1 MGSRYK
7 SKVEEAIQGI
17 ITSMKGL
24 VLKKSYAAIEVS

>member
-7 SKVEEAIQGI
+7 SKVEEAIQG

-24 VLKKSYAAIEVS
+24 VLKKSYAAIEAS